1 MQKIFTFF
9 FLTLLTGFVA
19 TTNVNAQTVYATLA
33 SGNWSDAATWE
44 TYSTFAAALSST
56 PGSGTA
62 ATTIPSGSHNVV
74 IRAGHTISMNGA
86 NRGCKSII
94 INAGGKLWANEST
107 DRRLQIGAGGTGF
120 AYPLVDTVQIDG
132 VLGGAGDGCY
142 FEIGT
147 NAQLVKIFGSGTVD
161 ISRFRCPGGIGS
173 TGGGAMAIDIDININ
188 LWKTA
193 NYAMSLV
200 YNPALTDNYTL
211 NIKPGR
217 TVTVK
222 SPDGYFHNSQ
232 NTATY
237 GRYVYNIQGTLDLS
251 ANTQTTNN
259 LSSTMIA
266 PAGANSAVIV
276 NVDGGTFKAG
286 AGIKMDTSTTG
297 PISTGIL
304 DFNVLNNGLVDL
316 TATTYL
322 RVGKATDGAGGVGDA
337 FFGLDATA
345 SVKQNV
351 GATDVKFPVGIYT
364 STSQNYCR
372 IANSGTADVH
382 SVKVK
387 STFDHTPADPTKVVN
402 RQWTISE
409 LTSGGSVDTIR
420 LSWVAADQA
429 SAFDPAATIYVMRW
443 TGSTW
448 EYLSASIS
456 GSGTIDDPYQAKA
469 TATSSLGIFGVSNLV
484 PLPSKLL
491 SFSGVLSQGKAN
503 LNWSITEQQNVA
515 AYIVEE
521 SFDGMRFNQ
530 IGRIEKSTNN
540 AVNQYAFMGTN
551 VITGQAYYRIKIL
564 ERDGAFLY
572 SNIVVL
578 KNNVKNKLTI
588 TNALVSNNQVN
599 LLVNDLSAG
608 VYQIA
613 ILNTA
618 GQLIQKTEFNHF
630 GGAFNENLTLNKLM
644 NSGVYFVSMSGY
656 GSVQT
661 AQIIIK

>member
-9 FLTLLTGFVA
+9 ILTFFSGIVA
-19 TTNVNAQTVYATLA
+19 TTNVNAQTVYATLT

-44 TYSTFAAALSST
+44 TYSTFAAALSAT
-56 PGSGTA
+56 AGSGTA
-62 ATTIPSGSHNVV
+62 ATTAPSGTHNVV
-74 IRAGHTISMNGA
+74 IRSGHTISMNGA
-86 NRGCKSII
+86 NRGCKGII
-94 INAGGKLWANEST
+94 VNAGGKLWANEAT

-120 AYPLVDTVQIDG
+120 SYPLVDTVQIDG
-132 VLGGAGDGCY
+132 VVGGPGDGCY

-147 NAQLVKIFGSGTVD
+147 NAQLVKIWGTGTID

-173 TGGGAMAIDIDININ
+173 TAGGAMAIDIDININ
-188 LWKTA
+188 LWKTV
-193 NYAMSLV
+193 NYALSLV

-237 GRYVYNIQGTLDLS
+237 GRYIYNIQGTLDLS
-251 ANTQTTNN
+251 ANTQTSNN

-266 PAGANSAVIV
+266 PAGANSAVVV

-304 DFNVLNNGLVDL
+304 DFNVINNGVVDL
-316 TATTYL
+316 TSTTYL
-322 RVGKATDGAGGVGDA
+322 RVGKSGDGLGGFYDM
-337 FFGLDATA
+337 FFGLDGNS
-345 SVKQNV
+345 SVKQNIN
-351 GATDVKFPVGIYT
+351 ATDFKFPIGIFT

-387 STFDHTPADPTKVVN
+387 STFDNAPADPTKVVN

-420 LSWVAADQA
+420 LSWLVADQA
-429 SAFDPAATIYVMRW
+429 AAFDPAATVYVMRW
-443 TGSTW
+443 NGSAW
-448 EYLSASIS
+448 EYLSASVS

-469 TATSSLGIFGVSNLV
+469 AATSSLGIFGVSNLV

-491 SFSGVLSQGKAN
+491 SFTGVLSQGKAN
-503 LNWSITEQQNVA
+503 LKWSITEQQNVA
-515 AYIVEE
+515 AYIIEE

-530 IGRIEKSTNN
+530 VGRVEKSTDNV
-540 AVNQYAFMGTN
+540 VNQYAFIGAN
-551 VITGQAYYRIKIL
+551 VISGQAYYRIKIM
-564 ERDGAFLY
+564 ERDGAFQY

-578 KNNVKNKLTI
+578 KNNTKNKLTVA
-588 TNALVSNNQVN
+588 NALINTNQVN
-599 LLVNDLSAG
+599 LLVNDLTAG
-608 VYQIA
+608 AYQIT

-618 GQLIQKTEFNHF
+618 GQLIQKTEINHN
-630 GGAFNENLTLNKLM
+630 GGAFNENVTFNKLM
-644 NSGVYFVSMSGY
+644 NGGVYFVSMNGN
-656 GSVQT
+656 GFAQT